1 MIGMESFEIMTNGR
15 DLDRNPLT
23 GLLPLLTLKGDV
35 ALLSMILL
43 GRGTMEHFQ

>member
-1 MIGMESFEIMTNGR
+1 MIGMESLGVMTNGR

-23 GLLPLLTLKGDV
+23 GLLPLLMLKGDV

-43 GRGTMEHFQ
+43 GRGMIGHFH